1 MQSERQAE
9 FMDRAAKLKRVDAI
23 TFHGQLETLV
33 SRAAGVV
40 AMGGYNTFCEVLSLD
55 KRALIVPRTEP
66 RLEQFIRASRAA
78 ELGLV
83 SMLSDDGNHDPAV
96 MAAALRALP
105 RQNLPSEVVV
115 PGLLEGLKN
124 VSRLVAPWI
133 EPAEAAEADAAVRS
147 APNVSR
153 IR

>member
-1 MQSERQAE
+1 
-9 FMDRAAKLKRVDAI
+9 
-23 TFHGQLETLV
+23 
-33 SRAAGVV
+33 
-40 AMGGYNTFCEVLSLD
+40 YNTFCEVLSLD

-78 ELGLV
+78 ELGLI
-83 SMLSDDGNHDPAV
+83 STLADDGRYDPAV

-105 RQNLPSEVVV
+105 RQNLPSDVVV

-133 EPAEAAEADAAVRS
+133 EPPQAVAAPRALR
-147 APNVSR
+147 R
-153 IR
+153 IG